1 MSLSCRFFIMNQKT
15 KIFNY
20 LPSVVLAL
28 SLAVIYLKS
37 MAPGLTWAN
46 DGADGGDFI
55 TAAFTGGV
63 AHPTG
68 YPVYLSLARLFQ
80 LLPVGTLAF
89 RTNLMSAT
97 AAVIAVLVM
106 HAIVIRSF
114 PGAGCNRISSLVAA
128 YAFGLSPLFWSQAVI
143 TEVYTLHALFVA
155 LLLYL
160 SSVDSPMGLGAKA
173 RDRISGLTLGLALG
187 NHLTSILLL
196 PLLGNGLFQRAH
208 ANGGDQASAGWRPA
222 LDSVI
227 RRSLWCGV
235 GLSAYAILPIR
246 ALANAPVNWGNPLT
260 LERFGW
266 LVSGRLYQEEIF
278 ALTPSFLWSRVRAAA
293 GLLTEQ
299 FGIPG
304 LVLGLIGVIVFY
316 RPSRL
321 YLFTLWIFTAF
332 TIFAIIYSTHDSFMY
347 LIPAYLCF
355 AIWIGAGLDGLLSM
369 LPQHLQR
376 IAPTVSLL
384 VLSYFFILAG
394 SHWRGVDA
402 SHDLR
407 AEEFGTQVMAQSPE
421 NAIVF
426 ANGDKA
432 LFTAWYFHFALGQ
445 RPDLVV
451 VSTGLLPFDWY
462 QETLRSTYPGL
473 ILPGPFPFAEQMIF
487 LNPARPVCYI
497 EYTQMA
503 DIQCESG
510 D

>member
-1 MSLSCRFFIMNQKT
+1 MSLSRRFFIMNQKT

-28 SLAVIYLKS
+28 SLVIVYLKS

-55 TAAFTGGV
+55 TAAVTGGV

-68 YPVYLSLARLFQ
+68 YPVYLLLARLFQ
-80 LLPVGTLAF
+80 FLPVGTLAF
-89 RTNLMSAT
+89 RTNLMSAVV
-97 AAVIAVLVM
+97 AVIAVLVL
-106 HAIVIRSF
+106 HAIVDRSF
-114 PGAGCNRISSLVAA
+114 LGAGSKRFTSLIAA
-128 YAFGLSPLFWSQAVI
+128 FAFGLSPLFWSQALI

-155 LLLYL
+155 LLLYV
-160 SSVDSPMGLGAKA
+160 SFIDSPMNLGAKA
-173 RDRISGLTLGLALG
+173 TDRLSGLTLGLAMG

-196 PLLGNGLFQRAH
+196 PLLGSSLFRRH
-208 ANGGDQASAGWRPA
+208 ANGGEQVSAWWRPA
-222 LDSVI
+222 VVSLL
-227 RRSLWCGV
+227 RRLFWCGV
-235 GLSAYAILPIR
+235 GLLAYAFLPIR
-246 ALANAPVNWGNPLT
+246 ALTNAPVNWGNPLT

-278 ALTPSFLWSRVRAAA
+278 ALTPPFLWSRVRAAA
-293 GLLTEQ
+293 GLLVEQ

-304 LVLGLIGVIVFY
+304 LLLGLIGVIVFY
-316 RPSRL
+316 RPSRI
-321 YLFTLWIFTAF
+321 YFFTLWIFTAF
-332 TIFAIIYSTHDSFMY
+332 TIFAVIYSTHDSFMY

-369 LPQHLQR
+369 LPQHMQR
-376 IAPTVSLL
+376 ITPTVSML

-394 SHWRGVDA
+394 SHWHNVDA
-402 SHDLR
+402 SRDLR
-407 AEEFGTQVMAQSPE
+407 AEEFGARVMAQSPE
-421 NAIVF
+421 NAIIF
-426 ANGDKA
+426 ADGDKA
-432 LFTAWYFHFALGQ
+432 LFAAWYFHYALGQ

-487 LNPARPVCYI
+487 LNPGRPVCYI
-497 EYTQMA
+497 EYTQIA
-503 DIQCESG
+503 DIECEPG